1 MAPTITRLVLSLA
14 LIVAAPVVYTIT
26 FVMWMELVHRHDE
39 EMGLLMADLIV
50 GPAFALGWLAIW
62 FFEIRWTAMR
72 AGLTVVAFA
81 ASAVA
86 SVVFGTMMIVLFR
99 GEELGFLFG
108 GMLFVVL
115 WLFSTALVWME
126 LPGERR
132 RRLASVGAAEVACP
146 TCGYNLKGLKTTAC
160 PECGASFTIDQLFAS
175 HLERRKK
182 LGEG

>member
-14 LIVAAPVVYTIT
+14 LIVAAPVAYTIF
-26 FVMWMELVHRHDE
+26 FVLWVETVGSRSG
-39 EMGLLMADLIV
+39 EMGLLMSDIV
-50 GPAFALGWLAIW
+50 VGLGFALAWLMIW
-62 FFEIRWTAMR
+62 LGEVKWNVWRTTLCGVVFF
-72 AGLTVVAFA
+72 
-81 ASAVA
+81 ASAVIA
-86 SVVFGTMMIVLFR
+86 GVIGLITSLMTYE
-99 GEELGFLFG
+99 EELGFLFG
-108 GMLFVVL
+108 GMLFAVF
-115 WLFSTALVWME
+115 WLFGTALVWME